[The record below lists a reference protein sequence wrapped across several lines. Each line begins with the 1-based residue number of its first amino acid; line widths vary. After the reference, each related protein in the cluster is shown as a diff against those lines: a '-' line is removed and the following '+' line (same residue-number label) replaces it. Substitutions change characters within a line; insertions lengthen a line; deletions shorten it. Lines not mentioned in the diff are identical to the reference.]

1 MPGAPRK
8 SSRTF
13 NWTCGAWQFMC
24 EIVRPTPSVV
34 QTFGSQAQNN
44 IIFIYAQRER
54 ERERERENKIREWRW
69 FCVVTF
75 FLSCYQEV
83 SKLILGKYWSLRW
96 VRRNATALFCRS
108 SSFRSWL
115 ALVGSELGPADNCCN
130 QISQESRAKVQA
142 SIQLLQ
148 LSFEDRGLKNSDAV
162 VMSNTAE
169 NRCLVD
175 LFQKEAMLG

>member
-1 MPGAPRK
+1 
-8 SSRTF
+8 
-13 NWTCGAWQFMC
+13 MC

-34 QTFGSQAQNN
+34 QTVGSQAQNN
-44 IIFIYAQRER
+44 MIFIYAQRER
-54 ERERERENKIREWRW
+54 ERKKKIREWRW

-108 SSFRSWL
+108 SSFQSWL
-115 ALVGSELGPADNCCN
+115 ALVGSELGPADNCCH